1 MTVVVILMMTISSG
15 EGMGSAM
22 AYCHSIPGYKIL
34 LSYYL
39 NPLYRSKIESKTT
52 WWFKGRV
59 SDPCDIIPLNRS
71 R

>member
-1 MTVVVILMMTISSG
+1 MTVVVILMMTVVVISSG

-22 AYCHSIPGYKIL
+22 AYCHSIPDYKIL

-52 WWFKGRV
+52 
-59 SDPCDIIPLNRS
+59 
-71 R
+71 